1 MKTEEIKTK
10 EWTMDK
16 HVKDILLRTD
26 IGTLDTLEDCYDKFK
41 YILNKY
47 EMIPTSYMID
57 IRKNEDEN
65 TIELGFRYKYIGS
78 GLVEKENSKGVYESK
93 DNQKCIRTLNTTIPD
108 NPEFNWSIQQVLYIM
123 RDMYILKLNE
133 QILTKQI
140 KI

>member
-16 HVKDILLRTD
+16 QVKDILFRTD
-26 IGTLDTLEDCYDKFK
+26 IDTLDTLEQVYDTFK
-41 YILNKY
+41 YILEKH
-47 EMIPTSYMID
+47 EMIPTNHMID

-65 TIELGFRYKYIGS
+65 TIELSFKYRYIGS

-93 DNQKCIRTLNTTIPD
+93 DNQKCKRTLNTTIPD
-108 NPEFNWSIQQVLYIM
+108 IPELNWSSHQVLYIM
-123 RDMYILKLNE
+123 RDMYLLKLNE

-140 KI
+140 KR